1 VQLSPCFAR
10 PPSGAQWV
18 MGKQSTAGVS
28 AGGSGGHVA
37 NDLQNTPIYEEG
49 GPINNRHPVNT
60 LVGFEWGF

>member
-1 VQLSPCFAR
+1 
-10 PPSGAQWV
+10 